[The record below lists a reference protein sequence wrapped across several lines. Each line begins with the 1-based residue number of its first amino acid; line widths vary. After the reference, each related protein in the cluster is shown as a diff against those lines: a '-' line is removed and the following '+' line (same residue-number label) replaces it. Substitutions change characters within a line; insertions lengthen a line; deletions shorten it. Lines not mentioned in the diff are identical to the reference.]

1 MKMHQKG
8 NAADSPPM
16 ETNKLLDTQK
26 SSKKKEKKIIRASCQ
41 ANQVN

>member
-1 MKMHQKG
+1 MNNVCCKSLMKMHQKG

-26 SSKKKEKKIIRASCQ
+26 VANKKEK
-41 ANQVN
+41 NN

>member
-16 ETNKLLDTQK
+16 ETNKLLDTHK
-26 SSKKKEKKIIRASCQ
+26 LANKKGKK
-41 ANQVN
+41 NN